1 MVISAEKAKGIWR
14 LCLYACV
21 CHQDLCGC
29 VWVYL
34 SLERG
39 SFASGLLLWSVL
51 YHSSHLYCTTILLYY
66 FCPHCEY
73 HCSYLT
79 VCALICVFESTCH
92 WKRGRVAPIA
102 AYYCSYCNS
111 STYLQY
117 CSHPILFALSIAS
130 IVSVV
135 CILLP
140 LIWERPGL
148 PQLQCGHF
156 RKQKKENI
164 LPPPILANNNLWE

>member
-1 MVISAEKAKGIWR
+1 MVISAEKAKGD
-14 LCLYACV
+14 LEAVSVCV
-21 CHQDLCGC
+21 CLSSRS
-29 VWVYL
+29 VRLWVYL

-51 YHSSHLYCTTILLYY
+51 YHCSHSYCTTILLYY
-66 FCPHCEY
+66 FCSHCEY

-117 CSHPILFALSIAS
+117 CSHPILFALSIVS
-130 IVSVV
+130 IVS
-135 CILLP
+135 ILLP

-148 PQLQCGHF
+148 LQLQCSHF
-156 RKQKKENI
+156 REQKRENI
-164 LPPPILANNNLWE
+164 LPTPILAYNNMRE